1 MMVRLPH
8 SQTDS
13 RAAGS
18 LRTMIGLAGRRGE
31 AASHGAAATVPPG
44 EVPSSEA
51 VEDDGRATG
60 PLTTPPRDQG
70 QRRRA
75 EKTTRRP
82 PVGPL
87 AIDDDE

>member
-1 MMVRLPH
+1 MMVRLPR

-18 LRTMIGLAGRRGE
+18 SRTTIGLPLNR
-31 AASHGAAATVPPG
+31 GAAATHSAAAPSRPG

-51 VEDDGRATG
+51 VEDDARAG
-60 PLTTPPRDQG
+60 VPSTTPPRDQS

-75 EKTTRRP
+75 EKTTVRP
-82 PVGPL
+82 PVGGRGT
-87 AIDDDE
+87 DDNE